1 MNNKKR
7 IIVISGPT
15 ASGKSS
21 LAIYL
26 AKKINGV
33 ILNADS
39 MQIYKGLPILSAQPN
54 NEDLLEVE
62 HRLYNL
68 LEATESNSVFKWLEL
83 IKQNVDDILNK
94 NQTPIIIGGT
104 GMYISRFIDGIKEM
118 PDSNEDLRNELN
130 ALYDKIGWDEF
141 YNMVKQIDENA
152 LINIKKNDKH
162 KLIRIYEIYKISGK
176 TLSYFENLP
185 NKTLYN
191 KDNIFHI
198 NIMPEREE
206 TYNSCNLRF
215 KIMLEELNVIEEVKH
230 FINNNINVFNTNSSV
245 LHTIGLLEIKD
256 YLDNKIDYQK
266 MYELSTKNTRN
277 YAKRQFTWFRN
288 QFKTLDILLNSVINK
303 ENVKN
308 ILTNIVEKYENI

>member
-1 MNNKKR
+1 MTNKK

-15 ASGKSS
+15 ASGKSG
-21 LAIYL
+21 LAIHL

-39 MQIYKGLPILSAQPN
+39 MQIYKGLPILSAQPDYN
-54 NEDLLEVE
+54 DLQEVE

-68 LEATESNSVFKWLEL
+68 LEPYESNSVFKWLEL
-83 IKQNVDDILNK
+83 AKLNVDDILNK
-94 NQTPIIIGGT
+94 NQVPIIVGGT

-118 PDSNEDLRNELN
+118 PDSNIELRNELN

-141 YNMVKQIDENA
+141 YKLVQQVDEKS

-176 TLSYFENLP
+176 KLSYFEGLP
-185 NKTLYN
+185 NKTLYDRN
-191 KDNIFHI
+191 NIFHI
-198 NIMPEREE
+198 NIIPEREE

-215 KIMLEELNVIEEVKH
+215 KIMLEELGVLDEVEQFIKH
-230 FINNNINVFNTNSSV
+230 NTNIFNTSSSM
-245 LHTIGLLEIKD
+245 LHTIGLLEIWD
-256 YLDNKIDYQK
+256 YLNGKIDYQR
-266 MYELSTKNTRN
+266 MFELSVKNTRN

-288 QFKTLDILLNSVINK
+288 QFKTLDILLNSIINK
-303 ENVKN
+303 KN
-308 ILTNIVEKYENI
+308 INDVLTRIVKKYENI

>member
-1 MNNKKR
+1 MKNKK

-15 ASGKSS
+15 ASGKSG
-21 LAIYL
+21 LAVYL
-26 AKKINGV
+26 AKQLNGV

-54 NEDLLEVE
+54 NKVLLEVE

-68 LEATESNSVFKWLEL
+68 LEPQESNSVFKWLEL
-83 IKQNVDDILNK
+83 IKQNIDNILNK
-94 NQTPIIIGGT
+94 NQTPIIVGGT

-130 ALYDKIGWDEF
+130 TLYDKIGWDDF
-141 YNMVKQIDENA
+141 YNIVKQVDEKS

-176 TLSYFENLP
+176 KLSYFENLP
-185 NKTLYN
+185 NKTLYDR
-191 KDNIFHI
+191 DNIFHI
-198 NIMPEREE
+198 NIIPEREE

-215 KIMLEELNVIEEVKH
+215 TIMLEELNVIEEVKQ
-230 FINNNINVFNTNSSV
+230 FINVNKNVFNTNSSM
-245 LHTIGLLEIKD
+245 LHTIGLMEIKD
-256 YLDNKIDYQK
+256 FIENKINYQQ

-303 ENVKN
+303 DNVEG
-308 ILTNIVEKYENI
+308 ILTKIVDKYENI

>member
-1 MNNKKR
+1 MTNKK

-15 ASGKSS
+15 ASGKSG
-21 LAIYL
+21 LAIHL

-39 MQIYKGLPILSAQPN
+39 MQIYKGLPILSAQPDCN
-54 NEDLLEVE
+54 DLQKVE

-68 LEATESNSVFKWLEL
+68 LEPYESNSVFKWLEL
-83 IKQNVDDILNK
+83 IKQNIDNILNSK
-94 NQTPIIIGGT
+94 QTPIVVGGT

-118 PDSNEDLRNELN
+118 PDSNIELRNELN

-141 YNMVKQIDENA
+141 YKLVRQVDEKS

-176 TLSYFENLP
+176 KLSYFEGLP
-185 NKTLYN
+185 NKTLYDRN
-191 KDNIFHI
+191 NIFHI
-198 NIMPEREE
+198 NIIPEREE

-215 KIMLEELNVIEEVKH
+215 KIMLEELGVLDEVEQFIKH
-230 FINNNINVFNTNSSV
+230 NTNIFNTSSSM
-245 LHTIGLLEIKD
+245 LHTIGLLEIWD
-256 YLDNKIDYQK
+256 YLNGKIDYQR
-266 MYELSTKNTRN
+266 MFELSVKNTRN

-288 QFKTLDILLNSVINK
+288 QFKTLDILLNSIINK
-303 ENVKN
+303 KN
-308 ILTNIVEKYENI
+308 INDVLTKIVKKYENI

>member
-1 MNNKKR
+1 MKNKK

-15 ASGKSS
+15 ASGKSG

-26 AKKINGV
+26 AKQLNGV

-54 NEDLLEVE
+54 NKVLLEVE

-68 LEATESNSVFKWLEL
+68 LEPQESNSVFKWLEL
-83 IKQNVDDILNK
+83 IKQNIDDILNK
-94 NQTPIIIGGT
+94 NQTPIIVGGT

-130 ALYDKIGWDEF
+130 TLYDKIGWDDF
-141 YNMVKQIDENA
+141 YNIVKQVDEKS

-176 TLSYFENLP
+176 KLSYFESLP
-185 NKTLYN
+185 NKTLYDR
-191 KDNIFHI
+191 DNIFHI
-198 NIMPEREE
+198 NIIPEREE

-215 KIMLEELNVIEEVKH
+215 TIMLEELNVIEEVKQ
-230 FINNNINVFNTNSSV
+230 FINVNKNVFNTNSSM
-245 LHTIGLLEIKD
+245 LHTIGLMEIKD
-256 YLDNKIDYQK
+256 FIENKINYQQ

-303 ENVKN
+303 DNVES
-308 ILTNIVEKYENI
+308 ILTKIVDKYENI